1 VVKKKQAMGMEFA
14 GTMILAIA
22 VVGSGHMAAN
32 LSQDGGIRLLINAL
46 ATAVGLAVVIK
57 IGMKISGAHFNPVV
71 TLVMVVLKKIS
82 NELAALYIAAQILGA
97 VLGVGIANLIYN
109 QNFLMQ
115 SSIIR
120 DGSDLFF
127 SELFATAVLVII
139 ILTFLKKDELIA
151 IYVPIWIF
159 GAILFTSSTSFANP
173 AITIGRVFTNSFT
186 GIAPDSVLLFVVA
199 QFIGAL
205 VGLLLAK
212 NLTIVGKKS
221 DE

>member
-1 VVKKKQAMGMEFA
+1 MKKKRAIGMEFA
-14 GTMILAIA
+14 GTMILALA

-32 LSQDGGIRLLINAL
+32 LSQDDGIRLLINAL

-57 IGMKISGAHFNPVV
+57 IGMKTSGAHFNPVV
-71 TLVMVVLKKIS
+71 TLVMVILKKIS
-82 NELAALYIAAQILGA
+82 NEVAALYIAAQVLGA
-97 VLGVGIANLIYN
+97 VLGVGIANLIYD
-109 QNFLMQ
+109 QGFLRQ

-120 DGSDLFF
+120 DGSNLFF
-127 SELFATAVLVII
+127 SELFATAVLVFI
-139 ILTFLKKDELIA
+139 ILTFRKKDELIA

-186 GIAPDSVLLFVVA
+186 GIALDSVLLFVVA
-199 QFIGAL
+199 QLIGAL
-205 VGLLLAK
+205 VGLVVAK
-212 NLTIVGKKS
+212 NLTISGKKS

>member
-1 VVKKKQAMGMEFA
+1 VKNKQAIGMEFV

-32 LSQDGGIRLLINAL
+32 LSQDSGIRLLINAL
-46 ATAVGLAVVIK
+46 ATTVGLAVVIK

-71 TLVMVVLKKIS
+71 TLVMLVLGKLS
-82 NELAALYIAAQILGA
+82 NKVAALYVAAQILGS
-97 VLGVGIANLIYN
+97 VLGVGIANLIYE
-109 QNFLMQ
+109 QEFLRQ
-115 SSIIR
+115 SSILR
-120 DGSDLFF
+120 NGSNLFV
-127 SELFATAVLVII
+127 SEIFTTAVLIWI
-139 ILTFLKKDELIA
+139 ILKFGKKVEMIE

-186 GIAPDSVLLFVVA
+186 GIALDSVLLFVTA
-199 QFIGAL
+199 QIIGAL
-205 VGLLLAK
+205 LGLILAK
-212 NLTIVGKKS
+212 SLTLVGKKS

>member
-1 VVKKKQAMGMEFA
+1 MEFA
-14 GTMILAIA
+14 GTMILALA

-57 IGMKISGAHFNPVV
+57 VGIKTSGAHFNPVV
-71 TLVMVVLKKIS
+71 TLVMVILKKIS
-82 NELAALYIAAQILGA
+82 NQLAVTYIAAQVLGA
-97 VLGVGIANLIYN
+97 VLGVGIANLIYD
-109 QNFLMQ
+109 QDFLMQ
-115 SSIIR
+115 SSILR
-120 DGSDLFF
+120 DGLNLFV
-127 SELFATAVLVII
+127 SEIFATAVLIWI
-139 ILTFLKKDELIA
+139 ILNLGKKDELIA

-173 AITIGRVFTNSFT
+173 AITIGRVFTNSIT
-186 GIAPDSVLLFVVA
+186 GIALDSVLLFVLA

-205 VGLLLAK
+205 LGLLLAK
-212 NLTIVGKKS
+212 SLTSPGNKT

>member
-1 VVKKKQAMGMEFA
+1 MKQKRAIGMEFI
-14 GTMILAIA
+14 GTMILAVAI
-22 VVGSGHMAAN
+22 VGSGHMAAY
-32 LSQDGGIRLLINAL
+32 LAEDGGVKLLLNAI
-46 ATAVGLAVVIK
+46 ATALGLAVVLK
-57 IGMKISGAHFNPVV
+57 VGMKVSGAHFNPAV

-127 SELFATAVLVII
+127 SELFATAVLVLI

-186 GIAPDSVLLFVVA
+186 GIALDSVLLFVVA

-212 NLTIVGKKS
+212 NLTIGGKKS